1 MVGTLRKD
9 CKNIC
14 NERFKLK
21 RKAGRGGF
29 RFLIIFLLNPS
40 YRCGPALMFT
50 AQNNSVDVAKLLIQ
64 HGAELGKISIK

>member
-1 MVGTLRKD
+1 MQRTLQ
-9 CKNIC
+9 I
-14 NERFKLK
+14 
-21 RKAGRGGF
+21 KAKSGEGGF

-64 HGAELGKISIK
+64 HGAELGKILIK